1 MMNKINLTDFI
12 LQRVYGK
19 NESYT
24 QSEINHLL
32 EIIRNQGVDIFEIV
46 PSLPT
51 SNISPHKLYLVYN
64 NGGSGGNLFDVYLY
78 INDKWEQLDGL
89 SFNISDYYTSGQ
101 LDNLLS
107 DKVNLQQYTN
117 TVNSLTNVRDK
128 LTNLYQNLTAF
139 NEVLIGFDEDNT
151 NLGDDLTRLKDNL
164 QGFLDRITI
173 LMGALDTVEENV
185 DKLEVWSDNFEVR
198 LDGFVDNLDGFE
210 EDLDGF
216 EGTLL
221 NFDVKLTTLDNGLE
235 NTKTV
240 LGDTK
245 SSLQE
250 TQGSL
255 TNLTGRV
262 DELDEGLDDLTD
274 NKFPALTESLTSTNS
289 TLSQTNVSL
298 GNLSNKVTGLEGDL
312 NELDEANTDLSNKL
326 QKLKDEDLH
335 DLTESL
341 NTTNNSLSNV
351 TTLANNT
358 QTQLTSLQ
366 STTNTLSTNLNKL
379 KDEDLHD
386 LTESLNTTNQNLS
399 NVTTLANTTQSEL
412 TQLQSDTNTLS
423 NNLNKL
429 KDEDLHDLTESLSAT
444 NSTLGSVSTLANNTK
459 NELTQLQSDTS
470 TLSTN
475 LQKLKNEDLK
485 NLNDSLTS
493 TNQTLG
499 NVSTLANNTDSALTR
514 LTNQFNVT
522 KNDLTQTNTRL
533 DELWEDL
540 SELGVDVGDLDTK
553 LGSFVHD
560 LGLFSTYLTDFEGD
574 LNDFKNQVDVSD
586 LEYFDS
592 LDNHLLNLF
601 GSIGNLQ
608 QSVTGIQGN
617 IDEVQDDIGTVQGEL
632 YGVDEDGKPLSAD
645 DTPTENSVKG
655 SIKIAQDDI
664 SETNQTI
671 DTIQTDV
678 IGTENNPKTGTLRKG
693 LKEANTQISSAQS
706 EIASTNNY
714 ITNTVEKSI
723 DEVDGKITDI
733 NENVIGSE
741 SKEGTLFYG
750 LKEAQDSADDAMD
763 KAEGVENTI
772 TNQVNPAI
780 NQVNRDI
787 GAVNNIIGE
796 EGTTNTS
803 TLRGAIS
810 QAQDSAEASM
820 GKATSVENTIIN
832 DVNPAIADV
841 NGEIIAVNNVIGEE
855 GTSNTSTLR
864 GAIKKA
870 QGDATESIGIANDVK
885 DTIIEEVNPAI
896 DEVTTK
902 VDTVHKD
909 IKGNLIFNDNGKSDD
924 YHNWT
929 GLPQCTVS
937 RGAEY
942 TTITHKDNTY
952 LGGYYKNIDVQTQ
965 SMDFDVKTS
974 NNSITLIALRKVN
987 DVLVSATTTELGL
1000 SANSWYHIRV
1010 IIDDKTVLFYVDTV
1024 QKLIKTLESTNYT
1037 NFILCCGN
1045 ANNIKVDFKEFNIYD
1060 NGLLN
1065 QTQIAQNNISE
1076 AQEEIEGSLG
1086 RIQETEDGIKAVNQ
1100 LIGEEGTTNTNTIRG
1115 AIKDTQTKITTTD
1128 NKIGD
1133 VNSTD
1138 PNTAFGAINNNFDEI
1153 KDVQVEMYGAD
1164 SNGDPLPPTLDS
1176 HPEGSVFGGI
1186 EKINTDIGSV
1196 DDPNSIKGM
1205 IGTVD
1210 KPDSIKG
1217 MIGDVDK
1224 PDSLKG
1230 IIGTKDSTDSNTI
1243 RGSINNFDGVLT
1255 EVREYVQGETIFEDK
1270 GTNANFRNWTGAT
1283 QCTVSRGAE
1292 YTTITHSNSTSQG
1305 GYHQNIS
1312 RLIQNIEIDV
1322 KYNNTSISPVICL
1335 RKDNTILNDFTLTE
1349 LSISANTW
1357 VHLNIVLDEN
1367 LMVIFNNG
1375 TVVASEKITDTY
1387 NNFQL
1392 CCGKA
1397 NNLTVNFKNMIIRSG
1412 GVINN
1417 SDIALEGINI
1427 VHDDIDVVHDG
1438 IKNIGVELY
1447 GADSNGNPL
1456 PPTAEH
1462 PTDSVIGGIDTAIT
1476 DVNGTITNVNSI
1488 LYKGDTDGT
1497 TTKPAD
1503 NTVMKDIID
1512 INIINESI
1520 RTALDNIFTTKPFFA
1535 TNVITIY
1542 VVNTPIHMLDTQEM
1556 NILYY
1561 EYNFPIFQV
1570 EYICTYYDN
1579 NATLYH
1585 KNGSNW
1591 TYIDEEDY
1599 EELFGDKNVIF
1610 VCSTL
1615 SQAGMDKTWYQGVHP
1630 YTFPQWA
1637 ESLYE
1642 IFNDKFYI
1650 LQQGGG

>member
-221 NFDVKLTTLDNGLE
+221 NFDVKLTTLNTGLE

-351 TTLANNT
+351 TTLANST

-386 LTESLNTTNQNLS
+386 LTESLSTTNQNLS
-399 NVTTLANTTQSEL
+399 SVTTLANTTQSEL

-429 KDEDLHDLTESLSAT
+429 KDEDLHDLTESLTNT
-444 NSTLGSVSTLANNTK
+444 NSTLGNVSTLANNTK

-533 DELWEDL
+533 DELWNDL

-617 IDEVQDDIGTVQGEL
+617 IDEVEGDISNVQGEL

-723 DEVDGKITDI
+723 EEVDGKITDI
-733 NENVIGSE
+733 NENVIGE
-741 SKEGTLFYG
+741 EGTTDTSTLRG
-750 LKEAQDSADDAMD
+750 AISQAQDSAEASMT
-763 KAEGVENTI
+763 KASGVENTI

-820 GKATSVENTIIN
+820 GKATSVENTITN
-832 DVNPAIADV
+832 QVNPAIAGV
-841 NGEIIAVNNVIGEE
+841 NGEITKVNNIIGQE
-855 GTSNTSTLR
+855 GTTNTSTLR

-870 QGDATESIGIANDVK
+870 QGDATESMGIANEVK
-885 DTIIEEVNPAI
+885 DTIEG
-896 DEVTTK
+896 EVTDAINEVTDK

-909 IKGNLIFNDNGKSDD
+909 IKGNLIFNDNGKLDD
-924 YHNWT
+924 CRNWN
-929 GLPQCTVS
+929 GVVSCTFT
-937 RGAEY
+937 RGADY
-942 TTITHKDNTY
+942 TTITHSNNTN
-952 LGGYYKNIDVQTQ
+952 LGGYYKNIGVQTQ
-965 SMDFDVKTS
+965 SMDFDVRTT
-974 NNSITLIALRKVN
+974 NNSITLIALRN
-987 DVLVSATTTELGL
+987 GNTVLVSATATELGL
-1000 SANSWYHIRV
+1000 SVNSWYHIRV

-1024 QKLIKTLESTNYT
+1024 QKLVKTLESANYT

-1076 AQEEIEGSLG
+1076 AQEKIEGSLG
-1086 RIQETEDGIKAVNQ
+1086 EIQNTNDKIDEVKGI
-1100 LIGEEGTTNTNTIRG
+1100 IGEEGTTNTDTIRG
-1115 AIKDTQTKITTTD
+1115 AIKDTQGKITDTN

-1138 PNTAFGAINNNFDEI
+1138 PNTAFGAINNNLGEI

-1164 SNGDPLPPTLDS
+1164 SNGNPLSPTLDS
-1176 HPEGSVFGGI
+1176 HPEGSVFGGM
-1186 EKINTDIGSV
+1186 EKIHTDIGSV

-1205 IGTVD
+1205 IGDVD
-1210 KPDSIKG
+1210 KPNSIKG

-1230 IIGTKDSTDSNTI
+1230 IIGTKDSTDPNTV
-1243 RGSINNFDGVLT
+1243 RGSINNLDGVFT

-1270 GTNANFRNWTGAT
+1270 GTNTNFHNWTGTT
-1283 QCTVSRGAE
+1283 QCTVRRDAE

-1322 KYNNTSISPVICL
+1322 KFNSTSISPVICL
-1335 RKDNTILNDFTLTE
+1335 RKDTTILNDFTLTE

-1367 LMVIFNNG
+1367 LMVISKNG

-1427 VHDDIDVVHDG
+1427 VHDDIGVVHDG

-1456 PPTAEH
+1456 PPDSKSS
-1462 PTDSVIGGIDTAIT
+1462 DSVIGSIDTAIT

-1488 LYKGDTDGT
+1488 LYKGNTNGT

-1503 NTVMKDIID
+1503 NTVMRDIID
-1512 INIINESI
+1512 LSSVSNFIMN
-1520 RTALDNIFTTKPFFA
+1520 ALDNVFITSPFA
-1535 TNVITIY
+1535 NSNVI
-1542 VVNTPIHMLDTQEM
+1542 PIFVFGYDISSQELDIM
-1556 NILYY
+1556 KYD
-1561 EYNFPIFQV
+1561 YNFPTEKINYAYRASLK
-1570 EYICTYYDN
+1570 E
-1579 NATLYH
+1579 LYH

-1591 TYIDEEDY
+1591 TYVDEDEY
-1599 EELFGDKNVIF
+1599 ESLFDGKTVIL
-1610 VCSTL
+1610 VCYNMNNSNLTGTFTVAN
-1615 SQAGMDKTWYQGVHP
+1615 SPT
-1630 YTFPQWA
+1630 TFPLWA
-1637 ESLYE
+1637 ECVYE
-1642 IFNDKFYI
+1642 VQNDKFYFLKI
-1650 LQQGGG
+1650 L